1 MGLVPTDTV
10 VKQRRELAS
19 DLPSDGMISG
29 VVLNFA
35 ERPSKDAAPSLYRIF
50 SINSELEVLSSL
62 TSSVSFKIKFGSCSR
77 LSRLFFLTGA
87 NGTPGSVIK
96 GHKIKM
102 QSFDKTHSGLW
113 PSSQVHK

>member
-1 MGLVPTDTV
+1 
-10 VKQRRELAS
+10 
-19 DLPSDGMISG
+19 
-29 VVLNFA
+29 
-35 ERPSKDAAPSLYRIF
+35 
-50 SINSELEVLSSL
+50 
-62 TSSVSFKIKFGSCSR
+62 
-77 LSRLFFLTGA
+77 LFFLTGA